1 MKNTITIIGLVIGL
15 TLTGCTTITTTG
27 KDGAVTKTTSPVVSL
42 WEKGFDFA
50 NMLYKDNKKTAVI
63 SAPKKGE

>member
-1 MKNTITIIGLVIGL
+1 MKHIVTL
-15 TLTGCTTITTTG
+15 TLVVGTLILVGCTTITTTG
-27 KDGAVTKTTSPVVSL
+27 KDGAVTKTTTPVVSL

-50 NMLYKDNKKTAVI
+50 SMLYKDNKKTAVI

>member
-42 WEKGFDFA
+42 WEKVFDFGTT
-50 NMLYKDNKKTAVI
+50 LYNDTKKTAVVA
-63 SAPKKGE
+63 APKKGE